1 MNEQRFTTFL
11 MAEEDLKSN
20 LEFVLNTEL
29 HIFLLLLLQT
39 YRRVWLLLKLLLIS
53 TTALLMRGLEWT
65 IFYARRTEDQG
76 DEQSEVLTSF
86 EYSVW

>member
-39 YRRVWLLLKLLLIS
+39 YRRV
-53 TTALLMRGLEWT
+53 
-65 IFYARRTEDQG
+65 
-76 DEQSEVLTSF
+76 
-86 EYSVW
+86 